1 MVRIWVEQPCQGRS
15 RQHIATGCRS
25 PSSEGEVQAKYP
37 QSHLDTMEDLPSCTR
52 VQPELEL
59 ALAEVHL
66 DVAKADHDIAEAQRD
81 LEMAEAN
88 SERDQDKVHVTQQ
101 VMESSGAAA
110 VEFTITPVRRSE

>member
-1 MVRIWVEQPCQGRS
+1 MG
-15 RQHIATGCRS
+15 
-25 PSSEGEVQAKYP
+25 
-37 QSHLDTMEDLPSCTR
+37 DLPSCTR

-66 DVAKADHDIAEAQRD
+66 DVAKADHDIAEAQRG

-88 SERDQDKVHVTQQ
+88 SEL
-101 VMESSGAAA
+101 MESSGAAA